1 MKSWLLG
8 VCAVA
13 MGATSALSVQAQ
25 APAPG
30 IWRCGNA
37 YTNQPVAGADCARM
51 GATPVTVIEGTRVHA
66 TPGAPVSPATTGAV
80 SNPRAAAVSDAAPN
94 TKVDAQAQKERDQQ
108 ARQILEAELAKATVA
123 QAEIARLWNN
133 GEPHKQGDEF
143 KNPARYQERV
153 AQMRMALMRSGS
165 SGCLMQKARTSVP
178 SQSTVS
184 PRITKCFWVK
194 VFSRHSCTLV

>member
-1 MKSWLLG
+1 MNLIGPHPVTFSPIGLG
-8 VCAVA
+8 VGRAVLLA
-13 MGATSALSVQAQ
+13 ALWLSATGLAQ
-25 APAPG
+25 TPAE
-30 IWRCGNA
+30 IYRCGNA

-94 TKVDAQAQKERDQQ
+94 TKVDAQAQRERDQQ
-108 ARQILEAELAKATVA
+108 ARQILEAELAKAIAA

-143 KNPARYQERV
+143 KNPAKYQQRV
-153 AQMRMALMRSGS
+153 AELRMGLLRSESDIAG
-165 SGCLMQKARTSVP
+165 LRRELARLG
-178 SQSTVS
+178 TVAAK
-184 PRITKCFWVK
+184 P
-194 VFSRHSCTLV
+194 

>member
-1 MKSWLLG
+1 MNLIWPHPVTFSPIGLG
-8 VCAVA
+8 VGRAVLLA
-13 MGATSALSVQAQ
+13 ALWLSATGLAQ
-25 APAPG
+25 TPAE
-30 IWRCGNA
+30 IYRCGNA

-94 TKVDAQAQKERDQQ
+94 TKVDAQAQRERDQQ
-108 ARQILEAELAKATVA
+108 ARQILEAELAKAIAA

-153 AQMRMALMRSGS
+153 AQMRMALMRSESDIAG
-165 SGCLMQKARTSVP
+165 LRREIARLGAAA
-178 SQSTVS
+178 
-184 PRITKCFWVK
+184 VK
-194 VFSRHSCTLV
+194 P

>member
-1 MKSWLLG
+1 MKLICPLPANFSPIGLGMGRAVLLAALWLS
-8 VCAVA
+8 
-13 MGATSALSVQAQ
+13 ATGLAQ
-25 APAPG
+25 TPAE
-30 IWRCGNA
+30 IYRCGNA

-94 TKVDAQAQKERDQQ
+94 TKVDAQAQRERDQQ
-108 ARQILEAELAKATVA
+108 ARQILEAELAKAIAA

-153 AQMRMALMRSGS
+153 AQMRMALMRSESDIAG
-165 SGCLMQKARTSVP
+165 LRREIARLGAAA
-178 SQSTVS
+178 
-184 PRITKCFWVK
+184 VK
-194 VFSRHSCTLV
+194 P

>member
-1 MKSWLLG
+1 MNLIWPHPVTFSPIGLG
-8 VCAVA
+8 VGRAVLLA
-13 MGATSALSVQAQ
+13 ALWLSATGLAQ
-25 APAPG
+25 TPAE
-30 IWRCGNA
+30 IYRCGNA

-94 TKVDAQAQKERDQQ
+94 TKVDAQAQRERDQQ
-108 ARQILEAELAKATVA
+108 ARQILEAELAKAIAA

-153 AQMRMALMRSGS
+153 AQMRMALMRSESDIAG
-165 SGCLMQKARTSVP
+165 LRREIARLG
-178 SQSTVS
+178 TVAAK
-184 PRITKCFWVK
+184 P
-194 VFSRHSCTLV
+194 

>member
-1 MKSWLLG
+1 MNLIWPHPVTLSPTGLG
-8 VCAVA
+8 VGRAVLLA
-13 MGATSALSVQAQ
+13 ALWLSATGLAQ
-25 APAPG
+25 TPAE
-30 IWRCGNA
+30 IYRCGNA

-80 SNPRAAAVSDAAPN
+80 SNPRAAAVSDVAPN
-94 TKVDAQAQKERDQQ
+94 TKVDAQAQRERDQQ
-108 ARQILEAELAKATVA
+108 ARQILEAELAKAIAA

-153 AQMRMALMRSGS
+153 AQMRMGLMRSESDIAG
-165 SGCLMQKARTSVP
+165 LRRELARLG
-178 SQSTVS
+178 TVAAK
-184 PRITKCFWVK
+184 P
-194 VFSRHSCTLV
+194 

>member
-1 MKSWLLG
+1 MNLIWPHPITLSPTGLG
-8 VCAVA
+8 VGRAVLLA
-13 MGATSALSVQAQ
+13 ALWLSATGLAQ
-25 APAPG
+25 TPAE
-30 IWRCGNA
+30 IYRCGNA

-94 TKVDAQAQKERDQQ
+94 TKVDAQAQRERDQQ
-108 ARQILEAELAKATVA
+108 ARQILEAELAKAIAA

-153 AQMRMALMRSGS
+153 AQMRMALMRSESDIAG
-165 SGCLMQKARTSVP
+165 LRRELARLG
-178 SQSTVS
+178 TVAAK
-184 PRITKCFWVK
+184 P
-194 VFSRHSCTLV
+194 

>member
-1 MKSWLLG
+1 MNLIWHHSVTLSPIGSEVGRAVLLAALWL
-8 VCAVA
+8 
-13 MGATSALSVQAQ
+13 SASGQAQ
-25 APAPG
+25 TPAE
-30 IWRCGNA
+30 IYRCGNA

-80 SNPRAAAVSDAAPN
+80 SNPRAAAVSDVAPN
-94 TKVDAQAQKERDQQ
+94 TKVDAQAQRERDQQ
-108 ARQILEAELAKATVA
+108 ARQILEAELAKAIAA

-153 AQMRMALMRSGS
+153 AQMRMALMRSESDIAG
-165 SGCLMQKARTSVP
+165 LRRELARLG
-178 SQSTVS
+178 TVAAK
-184 PRITKCFWVK
+184 P
-194 VFSRHSCTLV
+194 

>member
-1 MKSWLLG
+1 MNLIWPHPVTLSPIGLG
-8 VCAVA
+8 VGRAVLLA
-13 MGATSALSVQAQ
+13 ALWLGATGLAQ
-25 APAPG
+25 TPAE
-30 IWRCGNA
+30 IYRCGNA
-37 YTNQPVAGADCARM
+37 YTNQPVAGVDCARM

-94 TKVDAQAQKERDQQ
+94 TKVDAQAQRERDQQ
-108 ARQILEAELAKATVA
+108 ARQILEAELAKAIAA

-153 AQMRMALMRSGS
+153 AQMRMALMRSESDIAG
-165 SGCLMQKARTSVP
+165 LRRELARLG
-178 SQSTVS
+178 TVAAK
-184 PRITKCFWVK
+184 P
-194 VFSRHSCTLV
+194 

>member
-1 MKSWLLG
+1 MNLIGPHPVTFSPIGLG
-8 VCAVA
+8 VGRAVLLA
-13 MGATSALSVQAQ
+13 ALWLSATGLAQ
-25 APAPG
+25 TPAE
-30 IWRCGNA
+30 IYRCGNA

-94 TKVDAQAQKERDQQ
+94 TKVDAQAQRERDQQ
-108 ARQILEAELAKATVA
+108 ARQILEAELAKAIAA

-153 AQMRMALMRSGS
+153 AQMRMALMRSESDIAG
-165 SGCLMQKARTSVP
+165 LRRELARLG
-178 SQSTVS
+178 TVAAK
-184 PRITKCFWVK
+184 P
-194 VFSRHSCTLV
+194 

>member
-1 MKSWLLG
+1 MNLIWPHPLTLSPIGLG
-8 VCAVA
+8 VGRAVLLA
-13 MGATSALSVQAQ
+13 ALWLSATGLAQ
-25 APAPG
+25 TPAE
-30 IWRCGNA
+30 IYRCGNA

-80 SNPRAAAVSDAAPN
+80 SNPRAAAVSDVAPN
-94 TKVDAQAQKERDQQ
+94 TKVDAQAQRERDQQ
-108 ARQILEAELAKATVA
+108 ARQILEAELAKAIAA

-153 AQMRMALMRSGS
+153 AQMRMALMRSESDIAG
-165 SGCLMQKARTSVP
+165 LRREIARLGAAA
-178 SQSTVS
+178 
-184 PRITKCFWVK
+184 VK
-194 VFSRHSCTLV
+194 P

>member
-1 MKSWLLG
+1 MNLIWPHPVTLSPIGLG
-8 VCAVA
+8 VGRAVLLA
-13 MGATSALSVQAQ
+13 ALWLSATGLAQ
-25 APAPG
+25 TPAE
-30 IWRCGNA
+30 IYRCGNA

-80 SNPRAAAVSDAAPN
+80 SNPRAAAVSDVAPN
-94 TKVDAQAQKERDQQ
+94 TKVDAQAQRERDQQ
-108 ARQILEAELAKATVA
+108 ARQILEAELAKAIAA

-153 AQMRMALMRSGS
+153 AQMRMALMRSESDIAG
-165 SGCLMQKARTSVP
+165 LRREIARLGAAA
-178 SQSTVS
+178 
-184 PRITKCFWVK
+184 VK
-194 VFSRHSCTLV
+194 P